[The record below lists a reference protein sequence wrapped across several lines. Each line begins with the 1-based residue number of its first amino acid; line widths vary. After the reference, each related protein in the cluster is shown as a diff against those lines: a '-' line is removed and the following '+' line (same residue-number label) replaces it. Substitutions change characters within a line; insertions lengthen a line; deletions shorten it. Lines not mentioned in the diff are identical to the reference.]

1 MNIQEKI
8 SDYLK
13 MNRSPHTIQTYGEAL
28 KVYVRLG
35 RSGVPDLPD
44 LPGGPG
50 RTGIRSRCASPC
62 EPTL

>member
-1 MNIQEKI
+1 MKLQEKI
-8 SDYLK
+8 VDYLK

-35 RSGVPDLPD
+35 RAGMPD

-62 EPTL
+62 EPIL